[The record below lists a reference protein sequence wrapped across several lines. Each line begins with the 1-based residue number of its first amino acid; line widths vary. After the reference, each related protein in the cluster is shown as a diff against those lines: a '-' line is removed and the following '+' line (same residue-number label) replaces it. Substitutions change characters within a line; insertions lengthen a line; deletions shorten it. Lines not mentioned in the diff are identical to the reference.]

1 MRRRRIA
8 TAGFAAAAAAVVAL
22 GAAALPDPVVSDAAG
37 ATRTPR
43 GCPELRPADH
53 VPEAERVTTIVPA
66 DSAPTATDHLAPGLD
81 VRAALSELRSLLAGF
96 APAASFELPST
107 GMAVTV
113 LSDGPIEVDVDA
125 FDRLLRLSLDDP
137 DLFADGRVAD
147 VQRCY
152 ARRLLEER
160 EFAGRPLRVF
170 VPSEPAQCFRAGRLA
185 PLGSDGFAASC
196 DSSGVT
202 LPELDLRPSLFGLEL
217 AEVTVPATVIL
228 TASAPPDDRD
238 PDTRLAYLLLHEL
251 HHVVENGFGLTP
263 WTGSLRHYEQRAYY
277 VERAVR
283 SHLTA
288 AGVAVPRPIRF
299 PGASDA
305 QVAALEGEQP
315 DGRGDHGDEGGEQQ
329 PEQVP
334 PLREGVLTEVPGP
347 R

>member
-8 TAGFAAAAAAVVAL
+8 TAGSVAAAAVVAL
-22 GAAALPDPVVSDAAG
+22 SAATLPGPVVSHAEG

-43 GCPELRPADH
+43 GCPELRPPDQ
-53 VPEAERVTTIVPA
+53 VPDAERVTTIVPA
-66 DSAPTATDHLAPGLD
+66 DTAPTATDHLAPGID
-81 VRAALSELRSLLAGF
+81 VRAALSELRSLLTGF

-113 LSDGPIEVDVDA
+113 LSDGPIDVDVAA

-152 ARRLLEER
+152 ARRLLEDR
-160 EFAGRPLRVF
+160 EFAGRSLRVF
-170 VPSEPAQCFRAGRLA
+170 VPSDPSQCFRGGRLA
-185 PLGSDGFAASC
+185 SLGSDGFAASC

-202 LPELDLRPSLFGLEL
+202 VPELDLRPSLFGLEL

-228 TASAPPDDRD
+228 TASAPPGDRD
-238 PDTRLAYLLLHEL
+238 PDARLAYLLLHEL
-251 HHVVENGFGLTP
+251 HHVIENGFGLTP

-277 VERAVR
+277 VERR
-283 SHLTA
+283 IRRHLA
-288 AGVAVPRPIRF
+288 ASDVPVPRPIRF
-299 PGASDA
+299 PGASGT
-305 QVAALEGEQP
+305 QVAALEGEEA
-315 DGRGDHGDEGGEQQ
+315 DGRGDHGDEGEEQQ
-329 PEQVP
+329 TDRVP
-334 PLREGVLTEVPGP
+334 PLNEGVVPEVPRP